1 MTLTRLLLLDTETTG
16 VTPTT
21 DCPLEVAWGV
31 YSIPDA
37 ALLSVRSCL
46 VDAATYR
53 ADATVPESP
62 EAEAVHGITR
72 RMWIGG
78 EAWAYV
84 ESMVRHEAMGCD
96 AIVAHNAAFDRGWF
110 RDETLLGMPWI
121 DTCDAVTWPWPTK
134 SRSLEELL
142 AAYVQ
147 DATEG
152 MVKVAFVG
160 HRAASDVLTL
170 ARLLTAAGKRTDLG
184 AMLGRALRPR
194 SLYMVAETAFNK
206 ERNAL
211 AKAAGFRFDDERNT
225 WELEMA
231 DEDAAALPFAVKRV
245 DPAEAL
251 RPRSLYA
258 VADTSFSATRNA
270 QAKAAGFRWTPEVR
284 EWRATIADEDAEGLP
299 FAVRR
304 VERAEAAQ

>member
-16 VTPTT
+16 LSPTA

-170 ARLLTAAGKRTDLG
+170 ARLLTAAAKVTDLG
-184 AMLGRALRPR
+184 AMLEPATRPR
-194 SLYMVAETAFNK
+194 A
-206 ERNAL
+206 
-211 AKAAGFRFDDERNT
+211 
-225 WELEMA
+225 
-231 DEDAAALPFAVKRV
+231 
-245 DPAEAL
+245 
-251 RPRSLYA
+251 LYA
-258 VADTSFSATRNA
+258 VADTSFSAERNA
-270 QAKAAGFRWTPEVR
+270 LAKAAGFRWTPEVR
-284 EWRATIADEDAEGLP
+284 EWRATLADEDAAGLP

-304 VERAEAAQ
+304 VEREKEAAE

>member
-1 MTLTRLLLLDTETTG
+1 MNLNRILILDTETTG
-16 VTPTT
+16 TNPAE

-31 YSIPDA
+31 YSVPDA

-121 DTCDAVTWPWPTK
+121 DTCDAVTWPWATR
-134 SRSLEELL
+134 SRSLEALHL
-142 AAYVQ
+142 AALGYVT
-147 DATEG
+147 A
-152 MVKVAFVG
+152 G
-160 HRAASDVLTL
+160 HRAIVDVLTL
-170 ARLLTAAGKRTDLG
+170 GRLLTAAGKRTDLG

-194 SLYMVAETAFNK
+194 SLYMVAETAFSK
-206 ERNAL
+206 ERNAQ
-211 AKAAGFRFDDERNT
+211 AKAAGFRFDHERNT

-231 DEDAAALPFAVKRV
+231 DEDVAALPFAVKRV

-284 EWRATIADEDAEGLP
+284 EWRATLADEDAAGLP

-304 VERAEAAQ
+304 VEQAEAAQ

>member
-1 MTLTRLLLLDTETTG
+1 MKRLLLLDTETTG

-37 ALLSVRSCL
+37 SLLSVRSCL

-53 ADATVPESP
+53 ADGVVPESA
-62 EAEAVHGITR
+62 EAEALHGITR

-84 ESMVRHEAMGCD
+84 EAMVCHEAMGCD
-96 AIVAHNAAFDRGWF
+96 AIVAHNAPFDRGWF
-110 RDETLLGMPWI
+110 RDETILGMPWI
-121 DTCDAVTWPWPTK
+121 DTCDAVTWPWK
-134 SRSLEELL
+134 AKGRSLEELL

-147 DATEG
+147 DATDG
-152 MVKVAFVG
+152 MVKAAFVG

-170 ARLLTAAGKRTDLG
+170 ARLLTAAGKRTDLR
-184 AMLGRALRPR
+184 AMLARATRPR
-194 SLYMVAETAFNK
+194 SIYMVAETGISE
-206 ERNAL
+206 ERNAM
-211 AKAAGFRFDDERNT
+211 AKAAGFRFVSERKT

-231 DEDAAALPFAVKRV
+231 DEDVAALPFAVKRV

-251 RPRSLYA
+251 RPKSLYA
-258 VADTSFSATRNA
+258 VADTSFSAERNA
-270 QAKAAGFRWTPEVR
+270 LAKAAGFRWTPDVR
-284 EWRATIADEDAEGLP
+284 EWRATLADEDAEKLP
-299 FAVRR
+299 FAVRK
-304 VERAEAAQ
+304 VEREKEAAE